1 MNRDFRKIENGTNLK
16 LQLKFVPE
24 KKSDIF
30 YSKII

>member
-24 KKSDIF
+24 KNQIYFTPK
-30 YSKII
+30 